1 MKPIIALVPL
11 LLLAGAATAC
21 GSPSSA
27 PGPSALVKL
36 QEWKDRGGTDIEN
49 VLRAELDAVTYDARL
64 GNLTAMAGACGDL
77 FAGVSNAQ
85 AYADLPDAE
94 MQYHWGRALDSLKDA
109 AVHCGVGA
117 VTVSPSALSYAAD
130 DIDSA
135 TEDVAAVAARA
146 DEIARAA
153 S

>member
-1 MKPIIALVPL
+1 MDNPRHLGRLTVKPIIALVPL

-64 GNLTAMAGACGDL
+64 GNLTAMAGAC
-77 FAGVSNAQ
+77 
-85 AYADLPDAE
+85 
-94 MQYHWGRALDSLKDA
+94 
-109 AVHCGVGA
+109 
-117 VTVSPSALSYAAD
+117 
-130 DIDSA
+130 
-135 TEDVAAVAARA
+135 EDVAAVAARA